1 MSTTYEAT
9 GTIVSIMDT
18 QQVSDTFKKREFA
31 IEIPD
36 GQYPQSVKFQL
47 VQDKTALLDNYAV
60 GQQVKVFFNLRGREY
75 TRKNDGS
82 KDYWVSLDCWRLE
95 RLSGGAAP
103 SGTDYSQIPS
113 AQVGGSK
120 DEFDDVPF

>member
-9 GTIVSIMDT
+9 GTLVAIMDT

-36 GQYPQSVKFQL
+36 GQYPQSVKFQV
-47 VQDKTALLDNYAV
+47 VQDKTAMLDNYAV

-82 KDYWVSLDCWRLE
+82 KDYWVSLDAWRVE
-95 RLSGGAAP
+95 RVGSGAGP
-103 SGTDYSQIPS
+103 GGTDYSQIAP
-113 AQVGGSK
+113 AQGGSSK

>member
-9 GTIVSIMDT
+9 GTLVSIMDT

-36 GQYPQSVKFQL
+36 GQYPQSVKFQV

-60 GQQVKVFFNLRGREY
+60 GQQVKVFVISTFY
-75 TRKNDGS
+75 TSHN
-82 KDYWVSLDCWRLE
+82 
-95 RLSGGAAP
+95 
-103 SGTDYSQIPS
+103 
-113 AQVGGSK
+113 
-120 DEFDDVPF
+120 